1 MAEHIRQLCDGEE
14 GLVLGAWI
22 ADAGPQ
28 EGARVRLW
36 LGLDGQIFVTVL
48 SASGTF
54 PSSASLPLE
63 RLEET
68 LQRCKAD
75 VGHG

>member
-1 MAEHIRQLCDGEE
+1 MAEHVRQLRDGDE
-14 GLVLGAWI
+14 GLVPGAWI

-36 LGLDGQIFVTVL
+36 LGRDGQIVVTVL

-54 PSSASLPLE
+54 PAVASLPLE